1 MNTPIGDL
9 EGSPINITKILQI
22 MNTIVSKQL
31 QFCEVLP
38 SDVRHPMELLLR
50 NY

>member
-1 MNTPIGDL
+1 MKYLRIMYMPIGGFEGPLLTDL
-9 EGSPINITKILQI
+9 LLNNFSYE
-22 MNTIVSKQL
+22 V
-31 QFCEVLP
+31 CEVLP